1 MFDLSPD
8 DELALVLETA
18 RRLAQDELVP
28 AMRDH
33 EADRAV
39 SSSLAQS
46 WAEVG
51 LSTLDVPEAL
61 DGAGL
66 GCLARVHVNEAL
78 AEGDVGATVA
88 LDPYG
93 PALVALHEVGG
104 EDAARALVETT
115 RNGARRALYLDERDE
130 QVRLEGDRLG
140 LDAAWVPAESAAA
153 LVLLRGDEALLVTDG
168 LAFEAVRGAGLRAA
182 GGASLRIDDAT
193 VAGRWTN
200 AEGASRARARARLH
214 TASLLLG
221 VLSATCTFSA
231 AYAQERQ
238 AFGKPIGHHQALAF
252 LITDM
257 HMALEAAR
265 LVVHEAAWR
274 VDRNL
279 PCVTEAASAW
289 AECIEIARTIG
300 PDGVQILG
308 GHGFMADYP
317 VEKHMREARALSL
330 LHGGFDAAIEDAGL
344 ALVERETPLGLGEEG
359 AL

>member
-51 LSTLDVPEAL
+51 LSTLD
-61 DGAGL
+61 
-66 GCLARVHVNEAL
+66 
-78 AEGDVGATVA
+78 
-88 LDPYG
+88 
-93 PALVALHEVGG
+93 
-104 EDAARALVETT
+104 
-115 RNGARRALYLDERDE
+115 ERDA
-130 QVRLEGDRLG
+130 QVRL
-140 LDAAWVPAESAAA
+140 
-153 LVLLRGDEALLVTDG
+153 
-168 LAFEAVRGAGLRAA
+168 
-182 GGASLRIDDAT
+182 
-193 VAGRWTN
+193 
-200 AEGASRARARARLH
+200 EGASRARARARLH

>member
-115 RNGARRALYLDERDE
+115 RNGARRALYLDERDA
-130 QVRLEGDRLG
+130 QVRL
-140 LDAAWVPAESAAA
+140 
-153 LVLLRGDEALLVTDG
+153 
-168 LAFEAVRGAGLRAA
+168 
-182 GGASLRIDDAT
+182 
-193 VAGRWTN
+193 
-200 AEGASRARARARLH
+200 EGASRARARARLH

-257 HMALEAAR
+257 RMALEAAR